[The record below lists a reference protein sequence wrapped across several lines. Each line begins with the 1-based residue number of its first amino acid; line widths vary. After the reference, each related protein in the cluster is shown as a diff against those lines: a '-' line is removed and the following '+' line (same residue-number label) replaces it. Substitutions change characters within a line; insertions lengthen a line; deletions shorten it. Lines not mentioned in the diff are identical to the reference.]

1 VRRAAFLAVLALA
14 GCNPHLFAASVP
26 PPGAVGR
33 LHTKY
38 RWSELTEG
46 TVLAFTCVKYGSPC
60 QRASA
65 HSDDATIADVLPAA
79 LASLEAAPM
88 GGVGNTPTSEF
99 VIVGKKPGIT
109 YIHVQATQGHVD
121 LKVTVLPANT
131 P

>member
-1 VRRAAFLAVLALA
+1 VKRALLLVLVLA

-46 TVLAFTCVKYGSPC
+46 TVLAFTCEKYGSPC
-60 QRASA
+60 QRATARSE
-65 HSDDATIADVLPAA
+65 DPTIADVLPAA
-79 LASLEAAPM
+79 LATLESAPM

-109 YIHVQATQGHVD
+109 HVRIQATQGHVD
-121 LKVTVLPANT
+121 LKVTVLPA